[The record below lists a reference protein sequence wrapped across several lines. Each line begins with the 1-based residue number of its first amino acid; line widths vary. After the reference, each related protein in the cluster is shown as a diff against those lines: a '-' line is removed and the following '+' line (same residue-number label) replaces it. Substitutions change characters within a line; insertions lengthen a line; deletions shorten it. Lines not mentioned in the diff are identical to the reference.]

1 VSAICAIE
9 LVQVAA
15 AQDAPLAAAR
25 DDELW
30 QRNDSLSDRST
41 ADDLAPLSE
50 TFGIE
55 PTAELQPAPPAPVAA
70 EPPAPPEPEPEKA
83 VVDDQ
88 ILPEPLA
95 TKPPPAQE
103 LPLPDS
109 RAGTGEPAKAVGN
122 EDVRAMASAEFS
134 ESTIL
139 ATIAANPTS
148 FDVSPR
154 ALVALKGAGVSEHV
168 IEAMIAAESEKRQ
181 ATDASET
188 ALVDRAA
195 NVGATASFAA
205 VATQAA
211 MPTEEFTKLSAMIEQ
226 LAAKQEDAI
235 ASRQAPEPPRTADP
249 SPHAWIIAEAE
260 QTALAPTIAQVA
272 FTEERGVATF
282 KTLHGLANKALAFA
296 NPAVGGIATTLG
308 GLFRPN
314 DEDRT
319 AVWALSGNSAMRE
332 LGSSAVFEIE
342 FANIPGVD
350 PDKYRPAIVRLVPTN
365 DNYRLIAAAKTDGGA
380 KGTLPNGPI
389 IEEAVATEVTH
400 LGRGHYRAASRE
412 TLGAGQYALVLRPI
426 VQKERKRRSSEASL
440 GELLGG
446 GTSQV
451 LYFTWDFAVGAVGA
465 RE

>member
-1 VSAICAIE
+1 VSAVCAIE
-9 LVQVAA
+9 LLQVAA
-15 AQDAPLAAAR
+15 AQDEPVAAAR
-25 DDELW
+25 GDELW
-30 QRNDSLSDRST
+30 QRNDALPLDRST
-41 ADDLAPLSE
+41 ADEPAPLPE
-50 TFGIE
+50 ATE
-55 PTAELQPAPPAPVAA
+55 PTAEPLQPSTPAPSADAVTPSEAEAIEAIDDQVLPEPPAAAAQPAPP
-70 EPPAPPEPEPEKA
+70 E
-83 VVDDQ
+83 
-88 ILPEPLA
+88 
-95 TKPPPAQE
+95 QE

-109 RAGTGEPAKAVGN
+109 LVAGDEPAKAVGN

-139 ATIAANPTS
+139 ATIAANPAD

-154 ALVALKGAGVSEHV
+154 ALVALKGAGVSERV
-168 IEAMIAAESEKRQ
+168 IEAMIAAESAKKQPNE
-181 ATDASET
+181 ANET
-188 ALVDRAA
+188 AAADGAA
-195 NVGATASFAA
+195 NGGTPASVAA

-226 LAAKQEDAI
+226 LATQQEAAI
-235 ASRQAPEPPRTADP
+235 ASREAPEPPRTADA
-249 SPHAWIIAEAE
+249 SPHAWIVGASEK
-260 QTALAPTIAQVA
+260 TALAPTIAQVA
-272 FTEERGVATF
+272 FTEERGIATF

-314 DEDRT
+314 DEDKT

-332 LGSSAVFEIE
+332 LGSAVVFEIE

-365 DNYRLIAAAKTDGGA
+365 DNYRLIAAAKTDGAA

-389 IEEAVATEVTH
+389 IEEAVATDVTH
-400 LGRGHYRAASRE
+400 LGRGRYRAGSRE

-426 VQKERKRRSSEASL
+426 AQKERKRRSSEASL

-451 LYFTWDFAVGAVGA
+451 LYFTWDFAVAA
-465 RE
+465 RQ